1 MRGKVPLAVES
12 TSSLVEALLLDQQA
26 SRGGGGGPLGGAL
39 SEYSLRLRYALPL
52 IKWVHAPAAMHGR
65 PMPCHAMPWAHVG
78 GSQLIWHEGFRP
90 CACAWAWASPAPGL
104 LPGVA

>member
-52 IKWVHAPAAMHGR
+52 IKWVQAPAAMHGR
-65 PMPCHAMPWAHVG
+65 SMPCHAPPCHGPIWVG
-78 GSQLIWHEGFRP
+78 LN
-90 CACAWAWASPAPGL
+90 
-104 LPGVA
+104 